1 MLLDLSFHGLS
12 NDGGEF
18 LLGLLLV
25 FVCLMRPGLVAAI
38 VVAVFLTRITAVLG
52 MVRSIGSV
60 SLAVVRRL
68 LLILLTCLGL
78 LGVLLLGLRFGW
90 GWFNTLDVFHEV
102 HDLRDRLAHGIKPLT
117 FHLVLP
123 RTRCSK
129 EQNVQEFIFG
139 QLLVSSKRRQV
150 G

>member
-1 MLLDLSFHGLS
+1 MLLDLSFHGLG
-12 NDGGEF
+12 NDSSKF

-25 FVCLMRPGLVAAI
+25 FVRLTRSGLVAAI
-38 VVAVFLTRITAVLG
+38 VVAVFLIRIAAVLG
-52 MVRSIGSV
+52 VVRTIGLV

-68 LLILLTCLGL
+68 LLILLTRLGL
-78 LGVLLLGLRFGW
+78 LGVILLGLRFGW
-90 GWFNTLDVFHEV
+90 GWFNALDVFHEV
-102 HDLRDRLAHGIKPLT
+102 HDLRDRLAHGIKPLM
-117 FHLVLP
+117 FHLVLL

-139 QLLVSSKRRQV
+139 QLLVSSERRQV